1 MTTALRVAGTISPN
15 FQYRVRLDIGTSGS
29 KLLRYRDGNV
39 TGLPLETTDAVKMEL
54 RRQLT
59 SPVQWQRTIEY
70 MVKEGVSTIIEIGP
84 GKVLTGL
91 IKRISKDVK
100 TVNISD
106 LASVKNLGV

>member
-1 MTTALRVAGTISPN
+1 VI
-15 FQYRVRLDIGTSGS
+15 
-29 KLLRYRDGNV
+29 GNV
-39 TGLPLETTDAVKMEL
+39 TGLGLDTTEAVKSEL

-100 TVNISD
+100 TINISD
-106 LASVKNLGV
+106 LASARNLGSV